1 MGFRGALVDKAR
13 AIGKSQTGVRIEG
26 TIFRTTERSEW
37 FRVRFDPN
45 PATEQRDDGEVK
57 SNLPATAMISRTDAS
72 GSPVNLQG
80 GDKLEVVSANL
91 GNGTYMLTGDPEP
104 LRKKRKVIGYT
115 VNLLQ
120 VEGNDQ
126 PLRDNADAYNFRIL
140 RGQPFELSMTMLQ
153 GGTGSTPTDLT
164 GFEAEMPI
172 MDRYGGSTTYL
183 TLSSPD
189 EGITLDEVTGSITI
203 SLTTEQVDDLAF
215 DYAYYYLALREI
227 STGQM
232 TDILNG
238 SIEVAYA

>member
-13 AIGKSQTGVRIEG
+13 AIGKSNTGVRIEG
-26 TIFRTTERSEW
+26 TVFRTTERSEW

-45 PATEQRDDGEVK
+45 PAPEQRDDGEVK
-57 SNLPATAMISRTDAS
+57 DNIPATALIGRYDQS
-72 GSPVNLQG
+72 GNEINLQG
-80 GDKLEVVSANL
+80 GDKLEIVSANL

-104 LRKKRKVIGYT
+104 LRKKRRVIGYT

-120 VEGNDQ
+120 VAGNDQ

-140 RGQPFELSMTMLQ
+140 RGSPFELSMTMLQ
-153 GGTGSTPTDLT
+153 GGSGTTPTDLT

-215 DYAYYYLALREI
+215 DYGYYYLALREI
-227 STGQM
+227 ETGLM
-232 TDILNG
+232 IDILNG